1 MCHNTESLSK
11 RRVIL
16 TIPLSESQKR
26 ISMSVANNE
35 VKDQET
41 STEEVTTEVEEVK
54 KVTRQYKV
62 EGMMCKHCV
71 GRVERAL
78 NTIEGA
84 KISVTLEPPVA
95 TIEYEDQPLSI
106 EELQQIVTEKAGDYL
121 ITE

>member
-1 MCHNTESLSK
+1 MKSETFLD
-11 RRVIL
+11 I
-16 TIPLSESQKR
+16 LSEVDELGTFTEK
-26 ISMSVANNE
+26 
-35 VKDQET
+35 
-41 STEEVTTEVEEVK
+41 EEVQAI
-54 KVTRQYKV
+54 TRQYKV

-95 TIEYEDQPLSI
+95 TIEYESEPLSI
-106 EELQQIVTEKAGDYL
+106 EDLQRIVTEKAGDYQ

>member
-1 MCHNTESLSK
+1 MDELGTFTEK
-11 RRVIL
+11 
-16 TIPLSESQKR
+16 
-26 ISMSVANNE
+26 
-35 VKDQET
+35 
-41 STEEVTTEVEEVK
+41 EEVQAI
-54 KVTRQYKV
+54 TRQYKV

-95 TIEYEDQPLSI
+95 TIEYESEPLSV
-106 EELQQIVTEKAGDYL
+106 EELQRIVTEKAGDYQ